1 MHNLERDI
9 DLDGERP
16 KGVPPRGLDGHDDPL
31 PEYES
36 QMGQIITLIDNPEFT
51 DIEEIN
57 RLISR
62 EIAISVSSATGGTY
76 NVNTKLL
83 NDKVKALR
91 ELARTV
97 QEGDN
102 ISKKDF
108 LNFDGPK
115 FRYVIGEI
123 VILFRNS
130 MKSGGL
136 AEDVTNHVLRVFRDQ
151 LGMRA
156 PELRKETDRITADSL
171 LPELSA
177 QATPSDTLQG

>member
-1 MHNLERDI
+1 MENLERDI
-9 DLDGERP
+9 DAKPRP
-16 KGVPPRGLDGHDDPL
+16 KGVPPPDLDGL
-31 PEYES
+31 PPEVKHES
-36 QMGQIITLIDNPEFT
+36 QMDRIIALIDNPEYT

-62 EIAISVSSATGGTY
+62 EIAISLSSEPNTGVFNGRA
-76 NVNTKLL
+76 LA
-83 NDKVKALR
+83 DKVKALR

-115 FRYVIGEI
+115 FRYVLGEL
-123 VILFRNS
+123 VLLFRGS

-136 AEDVTNHVLRVFRDQ
+136 PEDVSNHVLRVFRDQ
-151 LGMRA
+151 LQGRA
-156 PELRKETDRITADSL
+156 PDLRKETERITADTL
-171 LPELSA
+171 LPGLLDPSA
-177 QATPSDTLQG
+177 QATADLPQG